1 MSDDP
6 YRFDEEDEEFR
17 DDDYDEYSD
26 EDQSDDD
33 ATDTVACPHC
43 GAEIY
48 EDAVRCPICE
58 NYVTHGSHV
67 LSGRP
72 LWWILLGL
80 AGVVAVL
87 LVLTG
92 FPSW

>member
-1 MSDDP
+1 MSDDQ
-6 YRFDEEDEEFR
+6 YWFDEEDDEFR
-17 DDDYDEYSD
+17 DDEYRD

-33 ATDTVACPHC
+33 TTATVACPQC

-48 EDAVRCPICE
+48 EDAVRCPVCE
-58 NYVTHGSHV
+58 NYVTHGGHI

-80 AGVVAVL
+80 AGIVAVL
-87 LVLTG
+87 LVLAG
-92 FPSW
+92 FFSW